1 MNLNYCILSTN
12 CNIAE
17 LVNEWMSLAALCG
30 CVESPHESALQAKNL
45 YISGEGVIHS
55 AAWVTH
61 QSPLTSDSQGLMQKC
76 QHG

>member
-17 LVNEWMSLAALCG
+17 LVNEWMSLVPLCG
-30 CVESPHESALQAKNL
+30 CVESPHQSALQTKNL

-55 AAWVTH
+55 AA
-61 QSPLTSDSQGLMQKC
+61 
-76 QHG
+76 